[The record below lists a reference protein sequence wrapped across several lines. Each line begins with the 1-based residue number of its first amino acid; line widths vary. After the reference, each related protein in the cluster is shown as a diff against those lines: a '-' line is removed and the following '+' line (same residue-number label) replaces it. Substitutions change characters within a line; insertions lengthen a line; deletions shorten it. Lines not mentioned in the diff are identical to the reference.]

1 MCGMIDVEL
10 LSRQIVRKL
19 RGQRSQ
25 RALSRRLQYTT
36 NVVYL
41 WESGRRWPTV
51 ASFFWLAHRTGS
63 DVSAA
68 LDRFVLGDPLPGIEA
83 PWQPAFAPGLMKRLQ
98 GTIPATTLAGRIGR
112 SRDAVGRW
120 LRGETEPRLPE
131 FLRFVE
137 ASSTRLLDFVALF
150 VDPAELTATAEAW
163 RRLQAARKLTRE
175 QPWAPAV
182 LLALELEPP
191 LDEAM
196 IAQRLQLPQALVEE
210 CIGLLVAAGQIRRA
224 QGQWQRVE
232 VQAVDTR
239 STTRPADLKRWWT
252 QVAAQRLG
260 AADGTASFT
269 VCAISEDD
277 FQQIQRLQRQFYR
290 QVRNR
295 IAASTPC
302 ERVVLINLQTLALD
316 GSVSDGG
323 GPSI

>member
-1 MCGMIDVEL
+1 MIDVDL
-10 LSRQIVRKL
+10 LSRQLVRSL
-19 RGQRSQ
+19 RGKRSQ

-51 ASFFWLAHRTGS
+51 ASFFWLAHRTGC
-63 DVSAA
+63 DVPAA

-83 PWQPAFAPGLMKRLQ
+83 PWQPDVVPGLMKRLQ
-98 GTIPATTLAGRIGR
+98 GSTPATTLAARIGR

-137 ASSTRLLDFVALF
+137 VSSTRLLDFVALF
-150 VDPAELTATAEAW
+150 VDPAELTATAAAW
-163 RRLQAARKLTRE
+163 HRLLAARKLTRE

-196 IAQRLQLPQALVEE
+196 IAQRLRLPEDLVEE
-210 CIGLLVAAGQIRRA
+210 CIALLLAAGQIQHV
-224 QGQWQRVE
+224 QGRWQRVE

-239 STTRPADLKRWWT
+239 NTTRPVDLKRWWT
-252 QVAAQRLG
+252 QVAAARLG
-260 AADGTASFT
+260 EADGVASFT
-269 VCAISEDD
+269 VCAISAKD
-277 FQQIQRLQRQFYR
+277 FQQIQLLQRQFYR
-290 QVRNR
+290 QVRNL

-316 GSVSDGG
+316 VPASDGG
-323 GPSI
+323 